1 MFFRIRPL
9 FLFFATLLPLSL
21 SAQSQEKQDSLVRL
35 ISAKSLQLIE
45 KDGMNYRKV
54 VGPATFLHNDTY
66 LICDTALW
74 NVDTRVID
82 AIGNVRILQEQ
93 TELTSD
99 KMVYYI
105 DTDLAEFRGSLV
117 QLQDKD
123 RNTLRT
129 RNLDYNTKDSVAVFR
144 QGGSMRDK
152 DGQII
157 ESDTGTYDSKIKTF
171 TFTSNVNMFSDSVF
185 VATSRLKYESDLDLA
200 TFGAGTNAWK
210 DKNMLSAD
218 AGWYDKGREVFFFNR
233 NVHVMSETQEGWCDT
248 LYFYRAVSDVE
259 MLGNAQVTDTT
270 RNVSAVAG
278 RIEYIDSLSRVT
290 LTREPAVI
298 TETEQDGVRDTV
310 YFGADTLVY
319 LTVRMC
325 DIDSLTIAESRAR
338 LTNLDVDPVSSFR
351 KKAAEEAAKR
361 AEEASRDDPNN
372 PDNYKKQSSGKP
384 PINSA
389 PAGVSAGVSPGAS
402 PGKLSE
408 QPPGLSQPVY
418 PAGPPDSL
426 AVPSDSS
433 AVFPDSAAVSRDS
446 TVHGNSLKAFPESV
460 VPADSVQIRSDT
472 LTAASDSA
480 AMSSDSFALVPP
492 DFKTAATDS
501 AATVPADS
509 SDVLSESSSVDS
521 VSVRMDSLSFS
532 ADSLAL
538 SDSLDVVSDSLAVEL
553 DTTKI
558 GFVTALRNVRIY
570 KSNMQVVCDSLLYSD
585 LDSLARLFVE
595 PVIWDEITRQY
606 SSDSIIVVIR
616 NNMMEKASLMS
627 NAFILMQEDTV
638 HYNQI
643 KGAEMLAFFDENSK
657 LKRFDALGG
666 SAALFYIEENDVL
679 ATVNKKEAKMLSAV
693 FNEGNIDRIFY
704 FDAAKSDAYPVV
716 QISEED
722 RKLKGFNW
730 QPARRPKD
738 RTDITTIA
746 LRGSERTRYEDMPR
760 ARYRQTDIYFPGYI
774 SDVYHQI
781 SVRDSLKIVR
791 NRERRIAEQRRLDSL
806 AFASD
811 SLALADSLFK
821 ADSLFLADSIAVADS
836 LFRADSIAVADSL
849 FRADSIAVADSLAGR
864 VLSRE
869 ELREQKKAEREKRRA
884 ERIAAKNARWEK
896 KDLADEEKQKARE
909 AARQEKIRRRTMK
922 EVERLAEQ
930 NRKDQELLEKYKARL
945 SKKLEKQNARKARKS
960 AGKSHESAGGE

>member
-384 PINSA
+384 PVNSA

-446 TVHGNSLKAFPESV
+446 TVHGNSLKAFPES
-460 VPADSVQIRSDT
+460 A
-472 LTAASDSA
+472 
-480 AMSSDSFALVPP
+480 
-492 DFKTAATDS
+492 
-501 AATVPADS
+501 VPADS

-521 VSVRMDSLSFS
+521 VSVRMDSLSFP

-821 ADSLFLADSIAVADS
+821 ADSLFRADSIAVADS